1 MRGLSF
7 AACLRGRPMSDAPSF
22 FVGTG
27 MPDRDWWSALFA
39 DPAAILASVGLKP
52 GMSVVDLCAGDG
64 HFTNAIAAT
73 ARHVWAIDLSA
84 PLLAEATQRAEHR
97 EKTTFII
104 GDAYDVAALVGE
116 RVDLVFLANSFHGV
130 PDKARLADAVW
141 NTLKPGGAFVILNW
155 HAKPRESTTVF
166 DLPRGPADEL
176 RMTPEAVAKAVVPS
190 GFRLNPAVEV
200 PPFHYAATFTK
211 T

>member
-1 MRGLSF
+1 LTDTRG
-7 AACLRGRPMSDAPSF
+7 F

-64 HFTNAIAAT
+64 HFTNAIAET

-84 PLLAEATQRAEHR
+84 PLLAVAEQRAEHPER
-97 EKTTFII
+97 TSFIV
-104 GDAYDVAALVGE
+104 GDAYDVANLVGE
-116 RVDLVFLANSFHGV
+116 PADLVFLANSFHGV
-130 PDKARLADAVW
+130 PDKARLANAVW
-141 NTLKPGGAFVILNW
+141 HVLKPSGAFVVLNW
-155 HAKPRESTTVF
+155 HARPRESTTVF
-166 DLPRGPADEL
+166 GLPRGPADAL
-176 RMTPEAVAKAVVPS
+176 RMTPGAVAEAVGPS
-190 GFRLNPAVEV
+190 GFRSEPTVEV
-200 PPFHYAATFTK
+200 PPVHYAAIFTK